1 MAAHAWA
8 QGVLGVRRPD
18 VAGELSTRR
27 EAQLVRRAQR
37 GETEAVEELF
47 AHLWPRCHRAAWLI
61 TQDRAA
67 AEDVAQEG
75 FVAAIAAL
83 DRFDRS
89 RRLWPWLRTIVA
101 RRAIDH
107 ARARAARREVT
118 GEQLPEPAAPQR
130 PLDDG
135 LSEAALAALAKL
147 GVERRAVVVLRF
159 LLEMTPRE
167 IARLQGVPV
176 GTVNSRMR
184 RALDELR
191 ELTEPSDG

>member
-1 MAAHAWA
+1 MAAQAWA
-8 QGVLGVRRPD
+8 QGVRGVRRAR
-18 VAGELSTRR
+18 VAGGLSARR

-89 RRLWPWLRTIVA
+89 RRLWPWLRAIVA

-118 GEQLPEPAAPQR
+118 GEQLPEPEAPQR
-130 PLDDG
+130 PPDG
-135 LSEAALAALAKL
+135 LSEPALAALGEL

-184 RALDELR
+184 RALDQLR
-191 ELTEPSDG
+191 DLTEPSDG

>member
-1 MAAHAWA
+1 MAAQAWA
-8 QGVLGVRRPD
+8 QGVRGARRAR
-18 VAGELSTRR
+18 VAAELSARR

-75 FVAAIAAL
+75 LVAAIAAL

-107 ARARAARREVT
+107 ARARAARREIT
-118 GEQLPEPAAPQR
+118 GEQLPEPEAPRR
-130 PLDDG
+130 PPDG
-135 LSEAALAALAKL
+135 LSEPALAALGEL
-147 GVERRAVVVLRF
+147 GVERRSVVVLRF

-191 ELTEPSDG
+191 ELTESSDG